1 MFNSIGNNLG
11 VRTSK
16 AGFSKIAYDQKHEMN
31 NKTIYSRS
39 GYIDLVNMK
48 DTSYLRKIEICYA
61 EVNKL
66 LEDKDDTIGTSKHEE
81 EALVIFNKT
90 FLSHCNQFFAKMT
103 INPFTAE
110 RFQMLNGTMS
120 FPPEVIRDCT
130 RLFSVGRKQYQDF
143 ILTRII
149 FGSKEVIQTGM
160 KKNNLMIMRKWK
172 EAASRSSSKIK
183 ISLGEL
189 TKLRSACE
197 VRSEAARQLFCQVFT
212 NMPECLVVKEGGS
225 YHNDKSLPLKV
236 IAPESTQV
244 PRLTLAKADGLV
256 VDMSVVKRSGAAVI
270 KTSEYT

>member
-16 AGFSKIAYDQKHEMN
+16 ADFSKIAYDQKHEMN
-31 NKTIYSRS
+31 NKTIKFRS

-48 DTSYLRKIEICYA
+48 DTSYLRKMEICYA

-66 LEDKDDTIGTSKHEE
+66 LEDLDYTIGTSKHEE
-81 EALVIFNKT
+81 ESLILNKT
-90 FLSHCNQFFAKMT
+90 FLSHCNKVFAKMT

-120 FPPEVIRDCT
+120 FPPKVISDCN
-130 RLFSVGRKQYQDF
+130 RLFSVGREQYQDF

-149 FGSKEVIQTGM
+149 FGSKEVIQTSL

-197 VRSEAARQLFCQVFT
+197 VRSEVAKQLFCQELS

-225 YHNDKSLPLKV
+225 YHNDQSLSFKV

-244 PRLTLAKADGLV
+244 PRLSLAKADGLV
-256 VDMSVVKRSGAAVI
+256 VDMSVVK
-270 KTSEYT
+270 